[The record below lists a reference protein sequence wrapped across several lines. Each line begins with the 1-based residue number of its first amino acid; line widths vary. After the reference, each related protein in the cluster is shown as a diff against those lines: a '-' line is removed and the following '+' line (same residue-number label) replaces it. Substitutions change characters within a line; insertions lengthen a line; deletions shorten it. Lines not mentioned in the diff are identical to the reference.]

1 MNNIQELNK
10 KVLPVF
16 MWFNFILGIISTILL
31 IFKINFN
38 ISVIILILSGISLG
52 TDYILRKYYY
62 IWDNL
67 KILNKYTEKI
77 DSLLK

>member
-16 MWFNFILGIISTILL
+16 MWFNFILAIISTILL

-38 ISVIILILSGISLG
+38 ISIIIMILSGISLG

-67 KILNKYTEKI
+67 KVLNKYTEKI

>member
-16 MWFNFILGIISTILL
+16 MWFNFILAIISTILL

-38 ISVIILILSGISLG
+38 ISIIIMILSGISLG

-62 IWDNL
+62 IWDSV
-67 KILNKYTEKI
+67 KVLNKYTEKI